1 MSRFRRTSVI
11 AWLLMLSMHGYTY
24 VGKKDV
30 DSSYHFADGVIS
42 RQVLENYLSRS
53 ITQAEVIASEGC
65 YNDGP
70 YPNKEDDFRM
80 LKNIG
85 AKFIGRSLY
94 SWGKENFFLTPSFW
108 TNAKAAIDTF
118 HAYDSTVV
126 FQAAI
131 FEIVTEKVQ
140 EIPIPAWVFEAF
152 DLPIEQRNF
161 VYQAMLNSEGYLVD
175 HWRKGSSVPD
185 ITQQETR
192 LFFYYLARRY
202 MEIGIEAIHFGQAQ
216 LMAMDHGEAGLA
228 AWRELLHKVRL
239 SALTVARRG
248 TVICDSHL
256 PNGGMVLDGR
266 LLFDFVSFPLRLK
279 EIIDEPQKV
288 QLEVGYYDGIY
299 RKTVGGVTPSGWRC
313 DHSVYLVEFDN
324 FGISKHRD
332 EPNWK
337 DHYAWGYDEITWFS
351 KQPETYR
358 NAFLHYAHRWVK
370 ETDPCG
376 FLQMPGSRIITGA
389 ETNRYRANTQG
400 PNCPTGKSQESTIK
414 EIWELNKPITK
425 DQI

>member
-1 MSRFRRTSVI
+1 MDRSMRIPMI
-11 AWLLMLSMHGYTY
+11 ACLLVLLIQGYAY
-24 VGKKDV
+24 ASNVNI
-30 DSSYHFADGVIS
+30 DSSYYFTNGVIS

-70 YPNKEDDFRM
+70 YPNKDDDFRM

-85 AKFIGRSLY
+85 AKFIGRSIY
-94 SWGKENFFLTPSFW
+94 SWGKENFYLMPSFW
-108 TNAKAAIDTF
+108 ANAKAAIDDY
-118 HAYDSTVV
+118 HAYDSTAV

-131 FEIVTEKVQ
+131 FEIVTGKV
-140 EIPIPAWVFEAF
+140 EDIPVPAWVFEAF
-152 DLPIEQRNF
+152 DLPVEQRNF
-161 VYQAMLNSEGYLVD
+161 VYKAMLNKEGHLVD

-216 LMAMDHGEAGLA
+216 LMAMAGREAGFA
-228 AWRELLHKVRL
+228 AWKELLEKVRL
-239 SALTVARRG
+239 AALTVARRG

-256 PNGGMVLDGR
+256 PNGGMVVDGK
-266 LLFDFVSFPLRLK
+266 LLFDYVSFPLRLK

-299 RKTVGGVTPSGWRC
+299 RKTKGGITPSGWNC

-337 DHYAWGYDEITWFS
+337 DHYAWGYDEITWFF
-351 KQPETYR
+351 KQPEKYR
-358 NAFLHYAHRWVK
+358 NEFLHYAHQWVRQ
-370 ETDPCG
+370 TDPCG

-389 ETNRYRANTQG
+389 ETNRYRANMRS
-400 PNCPTGKSQESTIK
+400 PNCPTGKSQENTIK
-414 EIWELNKPITK
+414 EIWEN
-425 DQI
+425 Q

>member
-1 MSRFRRTSVI
+1 MSRLLRIPII
-11 AWLLMLSMHGYTY
+11 ACLLLLSMHGYTY
-24 VGKKDV
+24 ASYASKMDT
-30 DSSYHFADGVIS
+30 DSSYYFADGIIS
-42 RQVLENYLSRS
+42 QQVLANYLSRS
-53 ITQAEVIASEGC
+53 ITQAELIASEGC

-70 YPNKEDDFRM
+70 YPNKEDDIRM

-85 AKFIGRSLY
+85 AKFIGRSVY
-94 SWGKENFFLTPSFW
+94 SWGKEHFFLMPSFW
-108 TNAKAAIDTF
+108 ANAKAAIDAF

-126 FQAAI
+126 FQAAV
-131 FEIVTEKVQ
+131 FEIVTENV
-140 EIPIPAWVFEAF
+140 EDIPVPVWVFEAF
-152 DLPIEQRNF
+152 GLPVEQRNF
-161 VYQAMLNSEGYLVD
+161 VYQAMLNKEGRLVD

-185 ITQQETR
+185 ITQMETK
-192 LFFYYLARRY
+192 LFFYYLACRY

-216 LMAMDHGEAGLA
+216 LMAMAGREAGFA
-228 AWRELLHKVRL
+228 AWKELLDKVRL

-256 PNGGMVLDGR
+256 PNGGMVVDGK
-266 LLFDFVSFPLRLK
+266 LLFDYVSFPLRLK

-288 QLEVGYYDGIY
+288 ELEVGYYDGIY
-299 RKTVGGVTPSGWRC
+299 QKTMGGITPSGWSCER
-313 DHSVYLVEFDN
+313 SLYLVEFDN

-351 KQPETYR
+351 KQPEDYR
-358 NAFLHYAHRWVK
+358 NEFLHYAHQWVRQ
-370 ETDPCG
+370 TDPYG

-400 PNCPTGKSQESTIK
+400 PNCPMGKNQENTIK
-414 EIWELNKPITK
+414 AIWGKTN
-425 DQI
+425 

>member
-1 MSRFRRTSVI
+1 MNMNRSIRISVV
-11 AWLLMLSMHGYTY
+11 AFLLLLLMQGYT
-24 VGKKDV
+24 VTAKGDI
-30 DSSYHFADGVIS
+30 DSSYHFDNGVIS
-42 RQVLENYLSRS
+42 RQVLSNYLSRS
-53 ITQAEVIASEGC
+53 ITQAEVIASDGC

-85 AKFIGRSLY
+85 AKFIGRSIY
-94 SWGKENFFLTPSFW
+94 SWGKENFFLMPSFW
-108 TNAKAAIDTF
+108 ANAKAAIDDY

-131 FEIVTEKVQ
+131 FEIVTEKV
-140 EIPIPAWVFEAF
+140 EDIPVPAWVFEAF
-152 DLPIEQRNF
+152 GLPVEQRNF
-161 VYQAMLNSEGYLVD
+161 GYQAMLNSEGHNVD

-185 ITQQETR
+185 ITQRETR

-216 LMAMDHGEAGLA
+216 LMAMSGREAGLA
-228 AWRELLHKVRL
+228 AWNELLDKVRL

-256 PNGGMVLDGR
+256 PNGGMVLNGE
-266 LLFDFVSFPLRLK
+266 LLFDYVSFPLRLK
-279 EIIDEPQKV
+279 EVIEEPQKV
-288 QLEVGYYDGIY
+288 ELEIGYYDGIY
-299 RKTVGGVTPSGWRC
+299 QKTVGGVAPSGWTCER
-313 DHSVYLVEFDN
+313 SLFLVEFDN

-351 KQPETYR
+351 KQPEAYR
-358 NAFLHYAHRWVK
+358 NEFLHYAYQWVK
-370 ETDPCG
+370 KADPYG

-389 ETNRYRANTQG
+389 ETNRYRANTRG
-400 PNCPTGKSQESTIK
+400 PNCPTGKSQENTIK
-414 EIWELNKPITK
+414 EIWEN
-425 DQI
+425 

>member
-1 MSRFRRTSVI
+1 MNRSTRISVV
-11 AWLLMLSMHGYTY
+11 AFLLLLLMQGYT
-24 VGKKDV
+24 VAAKGDI
-30 DSSYHFADGVIS
+30 DSSYHFANGFIS
-42 RQVLENYLSRS
+42 RQVLSNYLSRS
-53 ITQAEVIASEGC
+53 ITQAEVIASDGC

-70 YPNKEDDFRM
+70 YPNKDDDFRM

-85 AKFIGRSLY
+85 AKFIGRSVY
-94 SWGKENFFLTPSFW
+94 SWGKENFFLMPSFW
-108 TNAKAAIDTF
+108 ANAKAAIDDYHT
-118 HAYDSTVV
+118 YDSTVV

-131 FEIVTEKVQ
+131 FEIVTEKV
-140 EIPIPAWVFEAF
+140 EDIPVPAWVFEAF
-152 DLPIEQRNF
+152 GLPVEQRNF
-161 VYQAMLNSEGYLVD
+161 VYQAMLNSEGHNVD

-185 ITQQETR
+185 ITQRETR

-216 LMAMDHGEAGLA
+216 LMAMSGREAGLA
-228 AWRELLHKVRL
+228 AWKELLDKVRL

-256 PNGGMVLDGR
+256 PNGGMVLNGE
-266 LLFDFVSFPLRLK
+266 LLFDYVSFPLRLK
-279 EIIDEPQKV
+279 EVIEEPQKV
-288 QLEVGYYDGIY
+288 ELEIGYYDGIY
-299 RKTVGGVTPSGWRC
+299 QKTVGGVTPSGWTCER
-313 DHSVYLVEFDN
+313 SLFLVEFDN

-351 KQPETYR
+351 KQPEAYR
-358 NAFLHYAHRWVK
+358 NEFLHYAYQWVK
-370 ETDPCG
+370 KADPYG

-400 PNCPTGKSQESTIK
+400 PNCPTGKSQENTIK
-414 EIWELNKPITK
+414 EIWEN
-425 DQI
+425 